1 MFCCPCIYKKLLSRV
16 SRNNS
21 GHKHIVTLTPTEF
34 FWDTLYERKSDVLPG
49 LTWSIGTHQ
58 ECLDWVQME
67 LSQTLNFPGWR
78 CEPFPVY
85 NPMFFSVQG
94 SSLES
99 SPRRGASPSALFWAS
114 TNLISNLATHSVEW
128 SLELSRLGNLFLNYI
143 LLNGNSSW
151 KQTLTI

>member
-1 MFCCPCIYKKLLSRV
+1 MFCSPCIYKKLLSRV

-21 GHKHIVTLTPTEF
+21 CHQHIVTVITEF
-34 FWDTLYERKSDVLPG
+34 FRTPCTKRKSDVLPG
-49 LTWSIGTHQ
+49 LTRSRGTHQ

-67 LSQTLNFPGWR
+67 LSQTLNSQWWR

-85 NPMFFSVQG
+85 NSMIFSVQG

-99 SPRRGASPSALFWAS
+99 SPRRGASSSALFWAS